1 MKITDLAAGLTVYD
15 VHSEYMG
22 NTILRSL
29 GVWPIYIV
37 QVDRDNNKVLA
48 KWNGN
53 EARWYFEGQFKKWKV
68 KKPELVRDCM
78 GRLVRKPRDKK
89 T

>member
-15 VHSEYMG
+15 VHSQYMG
-22 NTILRSL
+22 NTTLKSL

-48 KWNGN
+48 K
-53 EARWYFEGQFKKWKV
+53 RW
-68 KKPELVRDCM
+68 
-78 GRLVRKPRDKK
+78 
-89 T
+89 